1 MSMIISQEYMETY
14 VIKPMARQ
22 IAELMKQIKDLDK
35 KLDKALSIYNTL
47 MKAKNESEITIS
59 KPKIDIKLPEQPKPK
74 IIKKV
79 K

>member
-14 VIKPMARQ
+14 VINPMARK
-22 IAELMKQIKDLDK
+22 IAELMKQIEILDE

-79 K
+79 N

>member
-35 KLDKALSIYNTL
+35 KLDETLSVYNVL
-47 MKAKNESEITIS
+47 MKQLNES
-59 KPKIDIKLPEQPKPK
+59 KPEQPKPK

-79 K
+79 N